1 VKYCDTC
8 HSAYPDDFTSCP
20 RDATPL
26 RGTSELPAGLV
37 LRGKYQIL
45 EKIGSGGMAT
55 VYRARHLAFGEIRAI
70 KVVSGRL
77 AEDPTFL
84 RRFRAEAVV
93 ARKLQH
99 PNAVGV
105 DDLDATEDGR
115 PFIVMEHF
123 EGRDLRELVKTTGPL
138 TVTRALRIA
147 SQVASA
153 LGAAHALGITHRDIK
168 PDNILVGSGPDG
180 QDVAKV
186 LDFGIA
192 KVREGFFDA
201 GEGYSPTQTGTVLG
215 TPQYISPEQ
224 AMGKRA
230 EEVDG
235 RADLYSLGVVLYE
248 MVTGR
253 LPFQSDT
260 AMGMIL
266 HHLQSAPTPP
276 DLARP
281 DLALPAAL
289 CDVLMRALQKDPAAR
304 FQSAEEMKV
313 QLDRLAALPE
323 LAEVRATPMP
333 IDTEAP
339 TRAFAPAQARTVMPQ
354 QAQTWPA
361 PAAPA
366 ATVEAPPRPRRRWRR
381 YVGLAMGLG
390 LVMMICNRPRDDEP
404 PSRTP
409 RAAQPAPSGLPS
421 GGESPDAETVAEQ
434 EELVDKVEDALSNAR
449 ATEDQPIEVTAE
461 EDVIILRGEVPD
473 TTVRAVAEALAEAVP
488 GVDSVRNELTVP
500 GAVGRV
506 APVPP
511 VAPVQPPDFP
521 RLPAPFGL
529 KPSPGSRE
537 AQKLDEAIAEG
548 EKALADGDA
557 RTALHEFTKAMHLD
571 PSDPRSAEGLARATT
586 LITQESEARAA
597 EIEARQ
603 RELQLQRDERQ
614 RQREERDRERAKA
627 RAKASP
633 SPSPAT

>member
-20 RDATPL
+20 RDSTPL

-77 AEDPTFL
+77 SEDAVFL

-99 PNAVGV
+99 PNAVRV

-138 TVTRALRIA
+138 TATRALRIA

-180 QDVAKV
+180 GDVAKV

-224 AMGKRA
+224 AMGKKA

-281 DLALPAAL
+281 DLSLPAAL
-289 CDVLMRALQKDPAAR
+289 CDVLMRALQKDPGAR
-304 FQSAEEMKV
+304 FQTAEEMKA

-323 LAEVRATPMP
+323 LAEVRATPLP

-339 TRAFAPAQARTVMPQ
+339 TRAFAAAQARTVMPQ
-354 QAQTWPA
+354 QAHTA
-361 PAAPA
+361 PALPGPEVVP
-366 ATVEAPPRPRRRWRR
+366 TPTPRRRWRH
-381 YVGLAMGLG
+381 YVGLALGLG
-390 LVMMICNRPRDDEP
+390 LVSMICNRPEQDP
-404 PSRTP
+404 PSRRS
-409 RAAQPAPSGLPS
+409 RADPPAPSAPAS
-421 GGESPDAETVAEQ
+421 GPAPDAETVAEQ
-434 EELVDKVEDALSNAR
+434 EELVEKVEEALSNAR

-461 EDVIILRGEVPD
+461 EDVIVLRGVVPD

-488 GVDSVRNELTVP
+488 GVDSVRNELTVN
-500 GAVGRV
+500 GVVARV

-511 VAPVQPPDFP
+511 VGPVQPPDFP

-529 KPSPGSRE
+529 RPSPGSRE
-537 AQKLDEAIAEG
+537 AQRLDEAIAEG
-548 EKALADGDA
+548 EKALAEGDTRA
-557 RTALHEFTKAMHLD
+557 ALHQFTRAMQLD

-586 LITQESEARAA
+586 LITVEAQARAA
-597 EIEARQ
+597 ETEARQ
-603 RELQLQRDERQ
+603 QELQR
-614 RQREERDRERAKA
+614 ERDKREQERRA
-627 RAKASP
+627 RARARAVP
-633 SPSPAT
+633 SPP

>member
-8 HSAYPDDFTSCP
+8 HSAYPDDFTACP
-20 RDATPL
+20 RDRTPL
-26 RGTSELPAGLV
+26 RGTSDLPAGLV

-77 AEDPTFL
+77 AEDATFL

-99 PNAVGV
+99 PNAVRV

-123 EGRDLRELVKTTGPL
+123 EGRDLRELVRTSGALSPA
-138 TVTRALRIA
+138 RALRIA

-168 PDNILVGSGPDG
+168 PDNILVGAGPDG
-180 QDVAKV
+180 TELAKV

-192 KVREGFFDA
+192 KVREGFFDG

-266 HHLQSAPTPP
+266 HHLQSVPTPP

-304 FQSAEEMKV
+304 FQSADEM
-313 QLDRLAALPE
+313 RAALDA
-323 LAEVRATPMP
+323 LAGLPGLDVVPGLPPP

-339 TRAFAPAQARTVMPQ
+339 TRAFSSPAARTVMPR
-354 QAQTWPA
+354 QADTWPA
-361 PAAPA
+361 PPAAPP
-366 ATVEAPPRPRRRWRR
+366 TLSAPPPRKRRWPKLL
-381 YVGLAMGLG
+381 GLALGLG
-390 LVMMICNRPRDDEP
+390 LLTMICNRPEEGRAP
-404 PSRTP
+404 RAP
-409 RAAQPAPSGLPS
+409 RAAASPSAPTAASA
-421 GGESPDAETVAEQ
+421 EAPDPETAALQ
-434 EELVDKVEDALSNAR
+434 AELVDKVEEALSNAR
-449 ATEDQPIEVTAE
+449 LTEDEPIEVSAE
-461 EDVIILRGEVPD
+461 EDVIVLRGRVPD
-473 TTVRAVAEALAEAVP
+473 TTVSAVAEALAEAVP
-488 GVDSVRNELTVP
+488 GVDSVRNELQVANGP
-500 GAVGRV
+500 GGVV

-511 VAPVQPPDFP
+511 VPAVLPPDFP
-521 RLPAPFGL
+521 KLRGAPFGL
-529 KPSPGSRE
+529 RPSPGSRE
-537 AQKLDEAIAEG
+537 AERLEETLAEG
-548 EKALADGDA
+548 EQALQARDA
-557 RTALHEFTKAMHLD
+557 RSALNAFTKAMRYD
-571 PSDPRSAEGLARATT
+571 PSDQRAAEGLARATV
-586 LITQESEARAA
+586 LITQEAEVRA
-597 EIEARQ
+597 EQVRQ
-603 RELQLQRDERQ
+603 RNEALQREREK
-614 RQREERDRERAKA
+614 REQERRERERARA
-627 RAKASP
+627 RP
-633 SPSPAT
+633 SPP